1 MLNFIICDDE
11 TAITNTVKDIIVKT
25 IFKTSIEYKIHVFHN
40 YDDSFYEIIHS
51 DLINKIYILDIEV
64 NDKSGLE
71 IAKEIRKRD
80 WDSVIFILSA
90 HYELEHLAFKSKVLI
105 FDFIS
110 KFDLYDKRMK
120 ECILACINKVLNDEK
135 LTVRVNRATTKIDY
149 KEDDISAEFVFD
161 NPLVPLFTSL
171 FIV

>member
-80 WDSVIFILSA
+80 NIPYEDEYDYEDWDDE
-90 HYELEHLAFKSKVLI
+90 YEE
-105 FDFIS
+105 
-110 KFDLYDKRMK
+110 Y
-120 ECILACINKVLNDEK
+120 
-135 LTVRVNRATTKIDY
+135 
-149 KEDDISAEFVFD
+149 
-161 NPLVPLFTSL
+161 
-171 FIV
+171 

>member
-90 HYELEHLAFKSKVLI
+90 RTFSIQIKSFNI
-105 FDFIS
+105 
-110 KFDLYDKRMK
+110 
-120 ECILACINKVLNDEK
+120 
-135 LTVRVNRATTKIDY
+135 
-149 KEDDISAEFVFD
+149 
-161 NPLVPLFTSL
+161 
-171 FIV
+171 